1 MSTRKMSLGPVM
13 CDLRGIQLEA
23 DEREMLC
30 HPYVGGVIL
39 FTRNFESVAQIAELT
54 KAIHELRQPHLLIAV
69 DHEGGRV
76 QRFREGFSRLPACA
90 LINECRSKEG
100 NSIKEAESLAQQAG
114 WLMAAELLAV
124 GVDLSFAP
132 VLDVGGKISRVV
144 GDRAFHPDPEKVSRL
159 ARAYMKGM
167 KQAGMAAVGKHFPG
181 HGSVVEDSHVAMPY
195 DDRSY
200 ADIKMHDLIPFERM
214 THAGLPALMPAHVI
228 YSRVDKNPAGFS
240 EFWLKKIL
248 RQDLEFQGMIFSDDL
263 SMVGAEMMGTY
274 PERAEAALHAGC
286 DMVLA
291 CNNQQGVISILD
303 DAKIPDRVEL
313 QSRLIRMHGR
323 FENTLDELK
332 QTDLWKQRSE
342 IVLQVEKEPELNL
355 GDDNFA

>member
-1 MSTRKMSLGPVM
+1 MSLGPIM

-30 HPYVGGVIL
+30 HPHVGGVIL
-39 FTRNFESVAQIAELT
+39 FSRNFESPEQIAELT
-54 KAIHELRQPHLLIAV
+54 NSIHELRQPRLLIAV

-90 LINECRSKEG
+90 LISECG
-100 NSIKEAESLAQQAG
+100 SIKQAESLAQQTG

-132 VLDVGGKISRVV
+132 VLDVGGKISKVI
-144 GDRAFHPDPEKVSRL
+144 GDRAFHTDPELISRL

-167 KQAGMAAVGKHFPG
+167 KEAGMAAVGKHFPG
-181 HGSVVEDSHVAMPY
+181 HGSVVEDSHVAIPY
-195 DDRSY
+195 DDRTFE
-200 ADIKMHDLIPFERM
+200 DIKMHDLVPFERM
-214 THAGLPALMPAHVI
+214 IHAGLPALMPAHVI
-228 YSRVDKNPAGFS
+228 YSKVDKNPAGFS

-248 RQDLEFQGMIFSDDL
+248 RQELEFQGTIFSDDL
-263 SMVGAEMMGTY
+263 SMAGAEVIGNY
-274 PERAEAALHAGC
+274 PERAEVALNAGC

-291 CNNQQGVISILD
+291 CNNQEGAISILD
-303 DAKIPDRVEL
+303 NANIPDRVEL
-313 QSRLIRMHGR
+313 QSRLIRMHGH
-323 FENTLDELK
+323 FETTLSELK

-342 IVLQVEKEPELNL
+342 VVSQIENQPELDL
-355 GDDNFA
+355 GDDVTV

>member
-1 MSTRKMSLGPVM
+1 MSMKKMSLGPIM
-13 CDLRGIQLEA
+13 CDLRGVQLEA
-23 DEREMLC
+23 DECEMLC
-30 HPYVGGVIL
+30 HPHVGGVIL
-39 FTRNFESVAQIAELT
+39 FSRNFESTEQIAALT
-54 KAIHELRQPHLLIAV
+54 KSIHELRHPRLLIAV

-90 LINECRSKEG
+90 LISECG
-100 NSIKEAESLAQQAG
+100 PIKKTEFLAQRAG

-132 VLDVGGKISRVV
+132 VLDVGGKISQVI
-144 GDRAFHPDPEKVSRL
+144 GDRAFHTDPEQVSRL
-159 ARAYMKGM
+159 ARAYMNGM
-167 KQAGMAAVGKHFPG
+167 KEAGMASVGKHFPG

-195 DDRSY
+195 DDRSF

-214 THAGLPALMPAHVI
+214 IHAGLPALMPAHVI
-228 YSRVDKNPAGFS
+228 YSKVDKNPAGFS

-248 RQDLEFQGMIFSDDL
+248 RQELEFQGTIFSDDL

-274 PERAEAALHAGC
+274 PERAEAALNAGC

-291 CNNQQGVISILD
+291 CNNQEGAIAILD
-303 DAKIPDRVEL
+303 KAKIPDRIEL
-313 QSRLIRMHGR
+313 QSRLIRMHGK

-342 IVLQVEKEPELNL
+342 VVLNIEKEPELDL
-355 GDDNFA
+355 GDDATV

>member
-1 MSTRKMSLGPVM
+1 MNIRKMALGPVM
-13 CDLRGIQLEA
+13 CDLRGFQLEA

-30 HPYVGGVIL
+30 HPHVGGVIL
-39 FTRNFESVAQIAELT
+39 FTRNFESAEQIAALT
-54 KAIHELRQPHLLIAV
+54 KSIHECRYPRLLIAV

-90 LINECRSKEG
+90 LFSECGSTKQ
-100 NSIKEAESLAQQAG
+100 AESLAQQAG

-132 VLDVGGKISRVV
+132 VLDVGGTISQVI
-144 GDRAFHPDPEKVSRL
+144 GDRAFDTDPEIVSRL

-167 KQAGMAAVGKHFPG
+167 KEAGMAAVGKHYPG
-181 HGSVVEDSHVAMPY
+181 HGSVVEDSHVAIPY
-195 DDRSY
+195 DHRSF

-214 THAGLPALMPAHVI
+214 IHAGLPALMPAHVI
-228 YSRVDKNPAGFS
+228 YSKVDKNPAGFS

-248 RQDLEFQGMIFSDDL
+248 RQELEFQGTIFSDDL
-263 SMVGAEMMGTY
+263 SMAGAEIMGSY

-291 CNNQQGVISILD
+291 CNNQQGAIEILD
-303 DAKIPDRVEL
+303 KAKIPDSVEL
-313 QSRLIRMHGR
+313 QARLIRMHGH
-323 FENTLDELK
+323 FENTLAELK
-332 QTDLWKQRSE
+332 QTELWKKRSDVVSHIE
-342 IVLQVEKEPELNL
+342 NEPELDL
-355 GDDNFA
+355 GDDVSA

>member
-1 MSTRKMSLGPVM
+1 MSLGPIM
-13 CDLRGIQLEA
+13 CDLRGLQLEA
-23 DEREMLC
+23 DEREMLM
-30 HPYVGGVIL
+30 HPHVGGVIL
-39 FTRNFESVAQIAELT
+39 FTRNFESPEQIASLT

-90 LINECRSKEG
+90 LLAECHTA
-100 NSIKEAESLAQQAG
+100 KEAESLAEQAG

-132 VLDVGGKISRVV
+132 VLDVGGKISQVI
-144 GDRAFHPDPEKVSRL
+144 GDRAFHVNPDQVSRL
-159 ARAYMKGM
+159 ARAYMRGM
-167 KQAGMAAVGKHFPG
+167 KEAGMAAVGKHFPG

-195 DDRSY
+195 DDRSF

-214 THAGLPALMPAHVI
+214 IHAGLPALMPAHVI
-228 YSRVDKNPAGFS
+228 YSKVDKNPAGFS

-248 RQDLEFQGMIFSDDL
+248 RQELEFQGTIFSDDL

-274 PERAEAALHAGC
+274 PERAEAALNAGC

-291 CNNQQGVISILD
+291 CNNQEGAISILD
-303 DAKIPDRVEL
+303 EAEIPNSIEL
-313 QSRLIRMHGR
+313 QSRLIRMHGH
-323 FENTLDELK
+323 FDKSLDELK
-332 QTDLWKQRSE
+332 QTPLWQGRSE
-342 IVLQVEKEPELNL
+342 AVLRLEKEPELDL
-355 GDDNFA
+355 CDDLSA

>member
-1 MSTRKMSLGPVM
+1 MSLGPIM

-30 HPYVGGVIL
+30 HPHVGGVIL
-39 FTRNFESVAQIAELT
+39 FSRNFESPEQIAELT
-54 KAIHELRQPHLLIAV
+54 NSIHELRQPRLLIAV

-90 LINECRSKEG
+90 LISECG
-100 NSIKEAESLAQQAG
+100 SIKQAESLAQQTG

-132 VLDVGGKISRVV
+132 VLDVGGKISKVI
-144 GDRAFHPDPEKVSRL
+144 GDRAFHTDPELISRL

-167 KQAGMAAVGKHFPG
+167 KEAGMAAVGKHFPG
-181 HGSVVEDSHVAMPY
+181 HGSVVEDSHVAIPY
-195 DDRSY
+195 DDRTFE
-200 ADIKMHDLIPFERM
+200 DIKMHDLIPFERM
-214 THAGLPALMPAHVI
+214 IHAGLSALMPAHVI
-228 YSRVDKNPAGFS
+228 YSKVDKDPAGFS

-248 RQDLEFQGMIFSDDL
+248 RQELEFQGTIFSDDL
-263 SMVGAEMMGTY
+263 SMVGAEVIGDY
-274 PERAEAALHAGC
+274 PERAEVALNAGC

-291 CNNQQGVISILD
+291 CNNQEGAISILD
-303 DAKIPDRVEL
+303 NANIPDRVEL
-313 QSRLIRMHGR
+313 QSRLIRMHGH
-323 FENTLDELK
+323 FETTLSELK

-342 IVLQVEKEPELNL
+342 VVSQIENQPELDL
-355 GDDNFA
+355 GDDVTV

>member
-1 MSTRKMSLGPVM
+1 MSLGPVM
-13 CDLRGIQLEA
+13 CDLRGLQLEA

-39 FTRNFESVAQIAELT
+39 FSRNFESVEQITELT
-54 KAIHELRQPHLLIAV
+54 KSIHECRQPHLLIAV

-90 LINECRSKEG
+90 LISKCG
-100 NSIKEAESLAQQAG
+100 STKHAESIAQQAG

-132 VLDVGGKISRVV
+132 VLDVGGTISKVI
-144 GDRAFHPDPEKVSRL
+144 GDRAFDTDPEIISRL

-167 KQAGMAAVGKHFPG
+167 KEAGMAAVGKHFPG
-181 HGSVVEDSHVAMPY
+181 HGSVVEDSHVAIPY
-195 DDRSY
+195 DDRSF

-214 THAGLPALMPAHVI
+214 IHAGLPALMPAHVI
-228 YSRVDKNPAGFS
+228 YSKVDKNPAGFS

-248 RQDLEFQGMIFSDDL
+248 RQELEFHGTIFSDDL
-263 SMVGAEMMGTY
+263 SMAGAEIIGTY
-274 PERAEAALHAGC
+274 PERAEAALNAGC

-291 CNNQQGVISILD
+291 CNNQDGAIAILD
-303 DAKIPDRVEL
+303 NAKLPDSVEL
-313 QSRLIRMHGR
+313 QSRLIRMHGH
-323 FENTLDELK
+323 FKQTLSELK
-332 QTDLWKQRSE
+332 QMDLWKQRADV
-342 IVLQVEKEPELNL
+342 VLNIEREPELDLDDDNL
-355 GDDNFA
+355 G

>member
-1 MSTRKMSLGPVM
+1 MSIIKISLGSIM
-13 CDLRGIQLEA
+13 CDLRGFQLEA

-30 HPYVGGVIL
+30 HPHVGGVIL
-39 FTRNFESVAQIAELT
+39 FTRNFESAEQIAALT
-54 KAIHELRQPHLLIAV
+54 KSIHELRQPRLLIAV

-90 LINECRSKEG
+90 LISECRSKEG
-100 NSIKEAESLAQQAG
+100 NPIKKAESLAQQAG

-132 VLDVGGKISRVV
+132 VLDVGGKISQVI
-144 GDRAFHPDPEKVSRL
+144 GDRAFHTNPEQVSRL

-167 KQAGMAAVGKHFPG
+167 KEAGMVAVGKHFPG

-195 DDRSY
+195 DDRSF

-214 THAGLPALMPAHVI
+214 IHAGLPALMSAHVI
-228 YSRVDKNPAGFS
+228 YSKVDKNPAGFS

-248 RQDLEFQGMIFSDDL
+248 RQELEFQGTIFSDDL

-274 PERAEAALHAGC
+274 PERAEAALNAGC

-291 CNNQQGVISILD
+291 CNNQAGAMEILGK
-303 DAKIPDRVEL
+303 ANIPDSVEL
-313 QSRLIRMHGR
+313 QSRLIRMHGH
-323 FENTLDELK
+323 FEITLDELK
-332 QTDLWKQRSE
+332 QTDLWKQRS
-342 IVLQVEKEPELNL
+342 QVVMNIEKEPELEL
-355 GDDNFA
+355 GAYD

>member
-1 MSTRKMSLGPVM
+1 MALGPVM
-13 CDLRGIQLEA
+13 CDLRGLQLEA

-30 HPYVGGVIL
+30 HPHVGGVIL
-39 FTRNFESVAQIAELT
+39 FTRNFESAEQIAELT
-54 KAIHELRQPHLLIAV
+54 KSIHELRQPRLLIAV

-90 LINECRSKEG
+90 LFSECGNTINH
-100 NSIKEAESLAQQAG
+100 AEPLALQAG

-132 VLDVGGKISRVV
+132 VLDVGGTISQVI
-144 GDRAFHPDPEKVSRL
+144 GDRAFHKSPENVSRL

-167 KQAGMAAVGKHFPG
+167 KEAGMAAVGKHFPG
-181 HGSVVEDSHVAMPY
+181 HGSVVEDSHVAIPY
-195 DDRSY
+195 DRRTF

-214 THAGLPALMPAHVI
+214 IHAGLPALMPAHVI
-228 YSRVDKNPAGFS
+228 YPEVDKHPAGFS

-248 RQDLEFQGMIFSDDL
+248 RQELEFQGTIFSDDL
-263 SMVGAEMMGTY
+263 SMAGAEIMGTY

-291 CNNQQGVISILD
+291 CNNQEGAIEILD
-303 DAKIPDRVEL
+303 KANMPDSVEL
-313 QSRLIRMHGR
+313 QARLIRMHGH
-323 FENTLDELK
+323 FKNTLEELK
-332 QTDLWKQRSE
+332 QTELWKQRADVVTH
-342 IVLQVEKEPELNL
+342 IEKEPELDL
-355 GDDNFA
+355 GDDVIN

>member
-1 MSTRKMSLGPVM
+1 MSLGPIM

-30 HPYVGGVIL
+30 HPHVGGVIL
-39 FTRNFESVAQIAELT
+39 FSRNFESPEQIAELT
-54 KAIHELRQPHLLIAV
+54 NSIHELRQPRLLIAV

-90 LINECRSKEG
+90 LISECG
-100 NSIKEAESLAQQAG
+100 SIKQAESLAQQTG

-132 VLDVGGKISRVV
+132 VLDVGGKISKVI
-144 GDRAFHPDPEKVSRL
+144 GDRAFHTDPELISRL

-167 KQAGMAAVGKHFPG
+167 KEAGMAAVGKHFPG
-181 HGSVVEDSHVAMPY
+181 HGSVVEDSHVAIPY
-195 DDRSY
+195 DDRTFE
-200 ADIKMHDLIPFERM
+200 DIKMHDLVPFERM
-214 THAGLPALMPAHVI
+214 IHAGLSALMPAHVI
-228 YSRVDKNPAGFS
+228 YSKVDKDPAGFS

-248 RQDLEFQGMIFSDDL
+248 RQELEFQGTIFSDDL
-263 SMVGAEMMGTY
+263 SMVGAEVIGDY
-274 PERAEAALHAGC
+274 PERAEVALNAGC

-291 CNNQQGVISILD
+291 CNNQEGAISILD
-303 DAKIPDRVEL
+303 NANIPDRVEL
-313 QSRLIRMHGR
+313 QSRLIRMHGH
-323 FENTLDELK
+323 FETTLSELK

-342 IVLQVEKEPELNL
+342 VVSQIENQPELDL
-355 GDDNFA
+355 GDDVTV